1 MKRIIALVLALALAM
16 TMAMPVFAADEIEI
30 PLDADHL
37 DLISADEATFAD
49 GSVTVNEINQFAFL
63 LPEMVDMD
71 QTVVIHIKGTSDGD
85 FRAWLLGAGTSEEKG
100 SAATFSN
107 QWKASD
113 NGFTAPAEFEKYIEL
128 TAEDFDSQG
137 FTSAN
142 RVNFKAPSY
151 DSTLVNFTL
160 TYLGVIYA
168 PMSEVE
174 GNAADEL
181 QPFMDQSNAALEAAN
196 AATDDAGRQA
206 ALADAQA
213 AADAIAEKATL
224 GFPSVNELLKAAND
238 NVKAI
243 NNAITNAASAAVM
256 ESIQSY
262 IDTVNNALETAKAAG
277 SDVAAVE
284 AALAEAQTACD
295 YVEGVANDNN
305 YDSVTSASRELKLTV
320 REIESVLEDSKK
332 QKADEEAAAAKK
344 AAEEEAAAKR
354 RTTTIIIVV
363 VVVVVVVVAVVVIL
377 GVLKKK
383 KKK

>member
-63 LPEMVDMD
+63 LPEMVDID
-71 QTVVIHIKGTSDGD
+71 NTVVIHIKGTSDGD

-196 AATDDAGRQA
+196 AATDDAGRQT

-213 AADAIAEKATL
+213 AADAAE
-224 GFPSVNELLKAAND
+224 P
-238 NVKAI
+238 
-243 NNAITNAASAAVM
+243 
-256 ESIQSY
+256 
-262 IDTVNNALETAKAAG
+262 AG
-277 SDVAAVE
+277 
-284 AALAEAQTACD
+284 
-295 YVEGVANDNN
+295 
-305 YDSVTSASRELKLTV
+305 
-320 REIESVLEDSKK
+320 
-332 QKADEEAAAAKK
+332 
-344 AAEEEAAAKR
+344 
-354 RTTTIIIVV
+354 
-363 VVVVVVVVAVVVIL
+363 
-377 GVLKKK
+377 
-383 KKK
+383 